1 MRSRL
6 NSGKKANSSAHV
18 SPNTVVSVSATPSPL
33 RPAIIESGRKTS
45 ISRIRLRAM
54 TWSIDRPAPARD
66 TTLMPTIRLPG
77 VAARRLASK
86 AMK

>member
-6 NSGKKANSSAHV
+6 KSGNKANSSAHT
-18 SPNTVVSVSATPSPL
+18 SPKTVVSVSATPIPL
-33 RPAIIESGRKTS
+33 RPAIIDSGRKTS

-54 TWSIDRPAPARD
+54 TWSIDRPAPSRD
-66 TTLMPTIRLPG
+66 ATLMPMIRLPG
-77 VAARRLASK
+77 VAARRPASK